1 MSSWTRE
8 GEFHIY
14 KQPCIILFII
24 KKQWPFTDYE
34 KSILLMNENKRID
47 NPQIKIAKCV
57 GAKAQR
63 EKCVGTLQKQT
74 LGIIFSIQNFQ

>member
-1 MSSWTRE
+1 
-8 GEFHIY
+8 
-14 KQPCIILFII
+14 
-24 KKQWPFTDYE
+24 
-34 KSILLMNENKRID
+34 MNENKRID

-74 LGIIFSIQNFQ
+74 MGIIFSIQNFQ

>member
-1 MSSWTRE
+1 
-8 GEFHIY
+8 
-14 KQPCIILFII
+14 
-24 KKQWPFTDYE
+24 
-34 KSILLMNENKRID
+34 MNENKRID

-74 LGIIFSIQNFQ
+74 MGIIFNIQNFQLLT